1 MNLSTKTTVYAVAV
15 ALFLVGC
22 AYQRRVTLAPT
33 GLPEEI
39 FATPRQNYYSTSNVG
54 IFKFT
59 EPSYAPGMG
68 KAAAQSIYQELL
80 RNGVFLNVTP
90 ELDVTDIGIDNLIDI
105 ARAKK
110 YDLVITGDLLY
121 YFEGSLHQPSRVDE
135 RILVID
141 VPTNRTLWYA
151 KAVDIASPAPYA
163 DYILIEGRGVSA
175 PTTMTLLKRNAEK
188 FCKMLLNSPR
198 QESSATAQKNK
209 QLCEQDYHHMI
220 RKDDSTERP
229 FLEVVSEHKEDSSPG
244 RTIAPGRQNA
254 QRVC

>member
-15 ALFLVGC
+15 AFFLVGC
-22 AYQRRVTLAPT
+22 AYQRRVTLPPT

-59 EPSYAPGMG
+59 GPSYAPGMG
-68 KAAAQSIYQELL
+68 KAATQSIYQELL

-90 ELDVTDIGIDNLIDI
+90 ELDVTYTGIDNLIDI

-151 KAVDIASPAPYA
+151 KAVAIASPAPYA
-163 DYILIEGRGVSA
+163 DYIFIEGHTASA

-188 FCKMLLNSPR
+188 FCKMFLHSPP
-198 QESSATAQKNK
+198 QEFSATAQ
-209 QLCEQDYHHMI
+209 
-220 RKDDSTERP
+220 
-229 FLEVVSEHKEDSSPG
+229 
-244 RTIAPGRQNA
+244 
-254 QRVC
+254 